1 MKADAVVKEYVKRI
15 SDDDLAYLG
24 IRFKQSL
31 CGDTGAIAQKL
42 SEDEEIDRWLSA
54 STSADEWFEMLD
66 VIGEQIKIEY
76 NRRIDEEEQ
85 QEKRQRKKFYRRDA
99 N

>member
-31 CGDTGAIAQKL
+31 CGDRADIALKL
-42 SEDEEIDRWLSA
+42 AEDEDIDRWLS
-54 STSADEWFEMLD
+54 TSSGADEWFDMLEA
-66 VIGEQIKIEY
+66 ISEQIKLEY
-76 NRRIDEEEQ
+76 SRRSEEED
-85 QEKRQRKKFYRRDA
+85 QRKPRRKGPRRD
-99 N
+99 